1 MVDKKCVFVYILA
14 KFAKGRQMTR
24 LQDNPKYK
32 SLLKDFYLSG
42 QVVFD
47 FLDLKRPDQMGLSAF
62 WSQFAKKGLPALEC
76 LAEELNAFYGAE
88 IDYQPVLTN
97 SPVDADKTNYKT
109 FTDGTKTVYKLKKL
123 FRVKFLSGQ

>member
-1 MVDKKCVFVYILA
+1 
-14 KFAKGRQMTR
+14 MTR